1 MSHPP
6 LWQPLPGPQMQA
18 FNSEADELFYGG
30 AAGGGKSDLLL
41 GLAATK
47 HRRSIIFRRNYPA
60 MRALIERTRE
70 MYDPHGDP
78 LNSFNEQLH
87 LWRLRGGTLIEFG
100 SIQYEH
106 DRFKYKGRP
115 HDLYCW
121 DEVTEFSETQFRFVN
136 AWNRTATKGQ
146 RCRIVATGNPPSAQE
161 GQWVKQYWSA
171 WLDAKHANPAAP
183 GELRWYARIDDR
195 DEAMTNGAPFEHKG
209 KIIHPRSRTFIPA
222 RLTDN
227 PYLNEEYIALLQSQP
242 EPYRSQLLYGDFT
255 VGVKDDEWQVIPTAW
270 VYAAIERWKKG
281 KPMLVDEPNKQ
292 ITPQPLTALGC
303 DIAHG
308 GEDSTVIAKLYGTWF
323 DELKKYP
330 GSVTDTGE
338 KAVKLIIDEWE
349 KDVTNKNG
357 TPNNVP
363 IAIDMI
369 GYGVSAYDVLKGKG
383 LPVRGIN
390 FADASNK
397 RDKSKHYGFLNV
409 RAECYWKLREALDPE
424 GDEKIA
430 LPDDPELVA
439 DLTAARWEP
448 TVRGIK
454 IEPKEEIK
462 KRLGRSP
469 DKGDAVTLC
478 WKAARGNNYKAVMW
492 NG

>member
-1 MSHPP
+1 M
-6 LWQPLPGPQMQA
+6 
-18 FNSEADELFYGG
+18 
-30 AAGGGKSDLLL
+30 
-41 GLAATK
+41 
-47 HRRSIIFRRNYPA
+47 YPS
-60 MRALIERTRE
+60 MRALIERSRE
-70 MYDPHGDP
+70 VYDGDP
-78 LNSFNEQLH
+78 LAAFNEQSH
-87 LWRLRGGTLIEFG
+87 LWRLNGDRVIEFG

-121 DEVTEFSETQFRFVN
+121 DEVTEFTELQFRFVN
-136 AWNRTATKGQ
+136 AWNRTTEKSQ

-161 GQWVKQYWSA
+161 GEWVKTYWRA

-183 GELRWYARIDDR
+183 GELRWYARVDDR
-195 DEAMTNGAPFEHKG
+195 DVERENGKSFEHKG
-209 KIIHPRSRTFIPA
+209 KIIRPRSRTFIPA

-242 EPYRSQLLYGDFT
+242 EPYRSQLLYGDFSI
-255 VGVKDDEWQVIPTAW
+255 GVKDDEWQVIPTAW
-270 VYAAIERWKKG
+270 VYAAIERWKRG
-281 KPMLVDEPNKQ
+281 KPMLVDEKNSKV
-292 ITPQPLTALGC
+292 TPQPLTALGC

-308 GEDSTVIAKLYGTWF
+308 GEDSTVIAKLYGAWF
-323 DELKKYP
+323 DALKKYP
-330 GSVTDTGE
+330 GSVTDSGE
-338 KAVKLIIDEWE
+338 KAAKLILDAWDE
-349 KDVTNKNG
+349 KTG
-357 TPNNVP
+357 AP
-363 IAIDMI
+363 IGVDMI
-369 GYGVSAYDVLKGKG
+369 GYGVSAYDVLKGKDV
-383 LPVRGIN
+383 PVRGVN

-397 RDKSKHYGFLNV
+397 KDKSKHYGFVNV

-454 IEPKEEIK
+454 IEPKDEIK

-469 DKGDAVTLC
+469 DKGDAVALA
-478 WKAARGNNYKAVMW
+478 WKAVRGNNFKSVMW

>member
-1 MSHPP
+1 
-6 LWQPLPGPQMQA
+6 
-18 FNSEADELFYGG
+18 
-30 AAGGGKSDLLL
+30 
-41 GLAATK
+41 
-47 HRRSIIFRRNYPA
+47 
-60 MRALIERTRE
+60 MRALIERSRE
-70 MYDPHGDP
+70 IYNSEGDAFKT
-78 LNSFNEQLH
+78 FNEQSH
-87 LWRLRGGTLIEFG
+87 LWRLQGGRQIEFG
-100 SIQYEH
+100 SIQYEQ

-121 DEVTEFSETQFRFVN
+121 DEVTEFTELQFRFVN
-136 AWNRTATKGQ
+136 AWNRTAVKGQ

-161 GQWVKQYWSA
+161 GQWVKQYWGA

-183 GELRWYARIDDR
+183 GELRWYARVNDR
-195 DEAMTNGAPFEHKG
+195 DEVVKDAAPFEHKG

-222 RLTDN
+222 RITDN

-242 EPYRSQLLYGDFT
+242 EPYRSQLLYGDFNI
-255 VGVKDDEWQVIPTAW
+255 GVKDDEWQVIPTAW
-270 VYAAIERWKKG
+270 VYAAFERWKAG
-281 KPMLVDEPNKQ
+281 KPVIVNENAEQNKKV
-292 ITPQPLTALGC
+292 TPQPLTALGC

-323 DELKKYP
+323 DALKKYP
-330 GSVTDTGE
+330 GSVTNSGE
-338 KAVKLIIDEWE
+338 KAAKLILDEWDE
-349 KDVTNKNG
+349 KN
-357 TPNNVP
+357 PVP

-369 GYGVSAYDVLKGKG
+369 GYGVSAYDALKEKD

-397 RDKSKHYGFLNV
+397 KDKSRHYGFVNV

-424 GDEKIA
+424 GDERIA

-439 DLTAARWEP
+439 DITAARWEP
-448 TVRGIK
+448 TARGIK
-454 IEPKEEIK
+454 IEPKDEIK

-469 DKGDAVTLC
+469 DKGDAVALA
-478 WKAARGNNYKAVMW
+478 WKAARGNNFKSYMW